1 MTHLYIGEVYAR
13 GGQSAACRA
22 WMRERGPREERAAVA
37 GIGSRCLARG
47 RPLREAQSQARVKAA
62 AVDYM

>member
-22 WMRERGPREERAAVA
+22 WMRERGPREERAAA
-37 GIGSRCLARG
+37 GIGFDVVWPAAAPCVRHNLQV
-47 RPLREAQSQARVKAA
+47 PLKA